1 MIDRIPPFARGLLA
15 LAALLSP
22 ALLHAAPPERL
33 VIGVEAKL
41 GLSIVDPAAE
51 NQRLWNHPLGAVHD
65 LHLLPNGNFLTQ
77 DGYKKLV
84 ELNLAGETVWSYDA
98 TIQNAPDATTK
109 FEIHSYQRLADGS
122 TLIAE
127 SGRSRVIEVDSAG
140 ALLRQF
146 PLAVSASKAHS
157 DTRLVRKLDNGHL
170 LVAHEADQMVKEY
183 DAEGKVVWEYAIP
196 LFGKE
201 PAPGHGPEAFGGRC
215 FAALR
220 TARGT
225 TLITTGNG
233 HSVLE
238 VSPAGELLWE
248 LHQNDLPGIT
258 LAWVTTIA
266 ETVDGTLM
274 IGNCHAGPENPQ
286 IIEVSREKEVLWSYR
301 DFTNFGN
308 SLANTLVLD
317 GEPARNLRA
326 ALAQL
331 PKVAKVAKRE

>member
-1 MIDRIPPFARGLLA
+1 MTNRIPPFARNLLV
-15 LAALLSP
+15 LTILLSP

-33 VIGVEAKL
+33 VIGVEAKV
-41 GLSIVDPAAE
+41 GLNIVDPAAG

-65 LHLLPNGNFLTQ
+65 LHWLPNGNFLTQ
-77 DGYKKLV
+77 DGYHKLV
-84 ELNLAGETVWSYDA
+84 ELNLKGETVWSYDA
-98 TIQNAPDATTK
+98 TQQNAPNEPEK
-109 FEIHSYQRLADGS
+109 FEIHSYQRLANGS

-127 SGRSRVIEVDSAG
+127 SGRSRLIEVDADGS
-140 ALLRQF
+140 LLRNF
-146 PLAVSASKAHS
+146 PLAVSKSNAHS
-157 DTRLVRKLDNGHL
+157 DTRLMRRLENGHT
-170 LVAHEADQMVKEY
+170 LVAHEADQVVKEY

-196 LFGKE
+196 LFGKD

-238 VSPAGELLWE
+238 VSPEGQLLWE
-248 LHQNDLPGIT
+248 LHQHDLPGIV
-258 LAWVTTIA
+258 LAWVTTID
-266 ETVDGTLM
+266 ETAAGTLL

-286 IIEVSREKEVLWSYR
+286 IIEINRNKEVLWSYR

-308 SLANTLVLD
+308 NLANTIVLD
-317 GEPARNLRA
+317 GDSAKALRA
-326 ALAQL
+326 SLAQL
-331 PKVAKVAKRE
+331 PR